1 MSWCRFS
8 TICDNNKSSN
18 LYIYDDVNGG
28 VTVHIASMKR
38 INEEL
43 APRMP
48 NLSDVTPAEW
58 IMANH
63 RREDFLK
70 DIGPLVEIN
79 LPYSGETHNFN
90 DKEELLEFLYKLKEL
105 GYNFPEY
112 IFEIAKG

>member
-8 TICDNNKSSN
+8 TICDNNKSSD
-18 LYIYDDVNGG
+18 LYIYDDVMGG

-48 NLSDVTPAEW
+48 NISEVGPKEW

-63 RREDFLK
+63 KREEFLE
-70 DIGPLVEIN
+70 DIAPLVEID
-79 LPYSGETHNFN
+79 LPYAGETFNFN
-90 DKEELLEFLYKLKEL
+90 NKEKLIEKL
-105 GYNFPEY
+105 D
-112 IFEIAKG
+112 